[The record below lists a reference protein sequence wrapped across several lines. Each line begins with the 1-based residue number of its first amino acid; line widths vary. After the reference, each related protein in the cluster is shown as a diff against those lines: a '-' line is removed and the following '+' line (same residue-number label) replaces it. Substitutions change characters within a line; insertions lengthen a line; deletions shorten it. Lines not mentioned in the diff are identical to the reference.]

1 MKKDKMGIL
10 IPTYIEPNGKM
21 TNFMKVVNNPQVQQE
36 YNKLLKEL
44 KTDPKSLSKKLR
56 EVVWKD
62 KTLR

>member
-1 MKKDKMGIL
+1 MGIL

-36 YNKLLKEL
+36 YSKLLKEL